1 MRCNGVLGNVCF
13 RPSSVVRPNGELRN
27 LLFMFAVNNILYL
40 QDVCA
45 AHNKFRRMA
54 DQMLRSVVR
63 VPT

>member
-1 MRCNGVLGNVCF
+1 MG
-13 RPSSVVRPNGELRN
+13 PNGELRN
-27 LLFMFAVNNILYL
+27 LGFMFLVNNVLYL

-54 DQMLRSVVR
+54 DQMLCSVAR